1 MSLRFIQITIPK
13 YVLCNVNGYDFF
25 AKLAGETIAITNL
38 EVHLY
43 FAECL
48 WFDGTL
54 CAVLGNILDGLRIR
68 NNKIRL
74 FDLPAHILTTF
85 RRNKFLEAFTDLSS
99 NDQAPLTIPYQK
111 FKLQDE
117 DRAKDF
123 IKKQLFD
130 KPDMPKMS
138 DEAKK
143 SVLVS
148 IFEVCVN
155 AITHGKCDS
164 VYTCGQISPNRIPP
178 EVAIAFVDLGRT
190 IKANVNEYLKS
201 QRSGNSTILWALD
214 EGNTTKT
221 GAEPGGLGLKLLQ
234 NLINLNNG
242 SLQIVSADGFIE
254 LKNGIFKEHQMID
267 YFPGTIVTIKLRLGD
282 SNFYVLSNEIDT
294 DNIF

>member
-1 MSLRFIQITIPK
+1 MKNNPVQITVPK
-13 YVLCNVNGYDFF
+13 FVLCNVEGYDFI
-25 AKLAGETIAITNL
+25 AKLAGETIAVTNS
-38 EVHLY
+38 EIHVY
-43 FAECL
+43 FGECV

-54 CAVLGNILDGLRIR
+54 CAALGNILDGLRMR

-74 FDLPAHILTTF
+74 FDLSHNILATF
-85 RRNKFLEAFTDLSS
+85 RRNRFLEAFTDLSS
-99 NDQAPLTIPYQK
+99 GDQAPLTIPYQK

-117 DRAKDF
+117 EKAKDF

-138 DEAKK
+138 EEAKK

-155 AITHGKCDS
+155 AIVHGECDN
-164 VYTCGQISPNRIPP
+164 VYICGQISPSRTPP
-178 EVAIAFVDLGRT
+178 EVSIAFVDLGRT
-190 IKANVNEYLKS
+190 IKANVNDYLKS
-201 QRSGNSTILWALD
+201 EQSGNGTILWALY

-221 GAEPGGLGLKLLQ
+221 GDEPGGLGLKILQ
-234 NLINLNNG
+234 TLINYNGG

-254 LKNGIFKEHQMID
+254 LKNGIFREHKMID

-282 SNFYVLSNEIDT
+282 SNFYVLSNEMDT